1 MFLIFYL
8 YNINLDDKGKDK
20 NGKMWKVKEDKG
32 ESKIWFMG
40 FMMNIKD
47 KALQRIQTLQKFWE
61 KNGSIKIYFI
71 HKSV

>member
-1 MFLIFYL
+1 MEET
-8 YNINLDDKGKDK
+8 K
-20 NGKMWKVKEDKG
+20 NNEG

-40 FMMNIKD
+40 FMINIKD

>member
-1 MFLIFYL
+1 MFLIL
-8 YNINLDDKGKDK
+8 NTLQNLDDDKGKDK